1 MKVSGTVNNNT
12 SKNTTTNNT
21 NKTNTTSKSNTNN
34 ATNKTEEKKETTP
47 VVSSTSATFND
58 ISERAWAV
66 PAIEKMAS
74 RNFIVGKE
82 KGRFAP
88 DEKMYKSRFYYCSYK
103 NVRC

>member
-21 NKTNTTSKSNTNN
+21 NKTNTTSKSNTTN
-34 ATNKTEEKKETTP
+34 AINKTEEKKETTP

-82 KGRFAP
+82 KV
-88 DEKMYKSRFYYCSYK
+88 DLLQMKMYKSRFYYCSYK